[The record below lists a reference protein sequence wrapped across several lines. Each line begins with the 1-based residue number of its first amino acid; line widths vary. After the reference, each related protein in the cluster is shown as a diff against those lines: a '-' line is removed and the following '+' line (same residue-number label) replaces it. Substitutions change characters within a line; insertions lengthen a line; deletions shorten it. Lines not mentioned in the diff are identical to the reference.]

1 MDAQEIRT
9 QIKALKDQLRAYY
22 PYRNYPEVD
31 ADMTE
36 IQKEIAQLDRAL
48 DRIEAQTATKEVA

>member
-22 PYRNYPEVD
+22 PYRDYPEVD
-31 ADMTE
+31 EAMSRIQSQLADYN
-36 IQKEIAQLDRAL
+36 RAL
-48 DRIEAQTATKEVA
+48 DRIEAQPTKEVA

>member
-9 QIKALKDQLRAYY
+9 QIKALKDQLRAYH
-22 PYRNYPEVD
+22 PYRDYPEVD
-31 ADMTE
+31 ADMAE
-36 IQKEIAQLDRAL
+36 IQKEIAQLNRAI

>member
-22 PYRNYPEVD
+22 PYRDFAEVD
-31 ADMTE
+31 ADMAE
-36 IQKEIAQLDRAL
+36 IQKVIAQLNRVL
-48 DRIEAQTATKEVA
+48 DRIEAQPTKEVA

>member
-22 PYRNYPEVD
+22 PYRDYPEVD
-31 ADMTE
+31 EAMSR
-36 IQKEIAQLDRAL
+36 IQSQLAQLNRAL
-48 DRIEAQTATKEVA
+48 DRIEAQPTKEVA